1 MSNAIK
7 FTRKG
12 RILITGRV
20 NPRIDDPTM
29 LALTVSV
36 DDPGIGM
43 SEENLARV
51 FDGVILDNNMK
62 SENLNPYSNGIGL
75 AFCKQVC

>member
-12 RILITGRV
+12 RIVITGRV
-20 NPRIDDPTM
+20 SPRIDDCTM
-29 LALTVSV
+29 LELTVSV
-36 DDPGIGM
+36 ADEGTGI

-51 FDGVILDNNMK
+51 FDGAILDNNMT
-62 SENLNPYSNGIGL
+62 SELLNPYSNGIGL